1 MDIESIRMFCI
12 SKKAVTESMP
22 FDDKT
27 LVFKVVGKIFALAAL
42 DLHPLRINL
51 KCDPEKAIDLK
62 ERFESV
68 QPGYHSNKKHWNTI
82 EVNGEIN
89 KEVLYELIDDS
100 YNLVIAKL
108 TKKVRE
114 KYLL

>member
-1 MDIESIRMFCI
+1 MDIESIRMYCI
-12 SKKAVTESMP
+12 SKKAVIECMP

-42 DLHPLRINL
+42 DVHPLRINL
-51 KCDPEKAIDLK
+51 KCDPEKAIDLR

-114 KYLL
+114 NNLL